1 MFFFHLAS
9 SANTRYILQ
18 YHSYNTNVNTV
29 QYNIV
34 TEVSPQHEHL
44 TVVCPLHEIAPSGL
58 WVSHR
63 FLPFAL
69 IPASPPADPTQRC
82 VPAGVCTLCERSKGL
97 AFSAGTCANTLA
109 NMTCWYFSDFQ
120 MSAVF
125 GTLCKCVE
133 VRQTKQALWIPLL
146 NNV

>member
-1 MFFFHLAS
+1 MCFFFHLAS
-9 SANTRYILQ
+9 SANTGYSLQ

-82 VPAGVCTLCERSKGL
+82 VPAGVCTLCERSRGSPSRREL
-97 AFSAGTCANTLA
+97 
-109 NMTCWYFSDFQ
+109 
-120 MSAVF
+120 V
-125 GTLCKCVE
+125 
-133 VRQTKQALWIPLL
+133 QTH
-146 NNV
+146 